1 MKLKNLFFILA
12 LGFVIFSCKKDDST
26 DVVFDAAAQSLL
38 DDEALIEY
46 LQTHYLNDV
55 DGGIWAITNNETPLM
70 GQVETQNVLHNDI
83 SYKLYYLIQNEGST
97 ISPSGVDSINYTYT
111 GMLLDSTVFD
121 SKTNFS
127 WGRSSL
133 DKLIVGWQ
141 YGFTNFKGGTVV
153 QNPDESF
160 YYENFGKGILFIPSG
175 LGYGNLGSQ
184 TGAIGVNDPLIF
196 EITLQDVKLRDHDL
210 DGILSKFEDLNNDN
224 NFLNDDT
231 DEDLIPNYL
240 DVDDD
245 NDGILT
251 RDEDANGD
259 GNPLNDDTDNDGIPD
274 YLDTD
279 N

>member
-55 DGGIWAITNNETPLM
+55 DGGIWTITNNETPLM
-70 GQVETQNVLHNDI
+70 EQVETQNVTKNDI
-83 SYKLYYLIQNEGST
+83 SYKLYYLKENEGAT
-97 ISPSGVDSINYTYT
+97 ISPSRADSVLTTYT

-121 SKTNFS
+121 S
-127 WGRSSL
+127 RSTLTWLSL
-133 DKLIVGWQ
+133 TKVIDGWN
-141 YGFTNFKGGTVV
+141 YGFTNFKGGNRIVN
-153 QNPDESF
+153 QDESF
-160 YYENFGKGILFIPSG
+160 YYENSGKGILFIPSG
-175 LGYGNLGSQ
+175 LAYGNFGQILIPENS
-184 TGAIGVNDPLIF
+184 PLVF
-196 EITLQDVKLRDHDL
+196 QITLEDVNISDDDNDGIISILEDLDL
-210 DGILSKFEDLNNDN
+210 DGDVK
-224 NFLNDDT
+224 NDDT

>member
-1 MKLKNLFFILA
+1 MKLKNIFFILA

-46 LQTHYLNDV
+46 LQTHYLNEV
-55 DGGIWAITNNETPLM
+55 DGGIWTITNNETPLM
-70 GQVETQNVLHNDI
+70 GQVETQNVTKNDI
-83 SYKLYYLIQNEGST
+83 SYKLYYLKENEGAT
-97 ISPSGVDSINYTYT
+97 ISPSRADSVLTTYT

-121 SKTNFS
+121 S
-127 WGRSSL
+127 RSTLTWLSL
-133 DKLIVGWQ
+133 TKVIDGWS
-141 YGFTNFKGGTVV
+141 YGFTNFKGGNRIVN
-153 QNPDESF
+153 QDESF
-160 YYENFGKGILFIPSG
+160 YYENSGKGILFIPSG
-175 LGYGNLGSQ
+175 LAYGNFGQIS
-184 TGAIGVNDPLIF
+184 IPENSPLVF
-196 EITLQDVKLRDHDL
+196 QITLEDVNISDDDNDSIISILEDLDL
-210 DGILSKFEDLNNDN
+210 DGDVK
-224 NFLNDDT
+224 NDDT

-274 YLDTD
+274 YLDPD

>member
-46 LQTHYLNDV
+46 LQTHYLNEV
-55 DGGIWAITNNETPLM
+55 DGGIWTITNNETPLM
-70 GQVETQNVLHNDI
+70 GQVETQNITKNDI
-83 SYKLYYLIQNEGST
+83 SYKLYYLKENEGAT
-97 ISPSGVDSINYTYT
+97 ISPSRADSVLTTYT

-121 SKTNFS
+121 T
-127 WGRSSL
+127 RSTLTWLSL
-133 DKLIVGWQ
+133 TKVIDGWS
-141 YGFTNFKGGTVV
+141 YGFTNFKGGEKRV
-153 QNPDESF
+153 NEDESF
-160 YYENFGKGILFIPSG
+160 YFGNSGKGILFIPSG
-175 LGYGNLGSQ
+175 LAYGNFGQIS
-184 TGAIGVNDPLIF
+184 IPENSPLVF
-196 EITLQDVKLRDHDL
+196 QITLEDVNISDDDNDSIISILEDLDL
-210 DGILSKFEDLNNDN
+210 DGDVK
-224 NFLNDDT
+224 NDDT

-274 YLDTD
+274 YLDPD

>member
-38 DDEALIEY
+38 DDEAIVEY

-55 DGGIWAITNNETPLM
+55 DGGIWTITNNETPLM
-70 GQVETQNVLHNDI
+70 GQVETQNVIKNDI
-83 SYKLYYLIQNEGST
+83 SYKLYYLKENGGAT
-97 ISPSGVDSINYTYT
+97 ISPSRADSVLTTYT

-121 SKTNFS
+121 S
-127 WGRSSL
+127 RSTLTWLSL
-133 DKLIVGWQ
+133 TKVIDGWS
-141 YGFTNFKGGTVV
+141 YGFTNFKGGDKIV
-153 QNPDESF
+153 NEDESF
-160 YYENFGKGILFIPSG
+160 YFENSGKGILFIPSG
-175 LGYGNLGSQ
+175 LAYGNFGQIS
-184 TGAIGVNDPLIF
+184 IPENSPLVF
-196 EITLQDVKLRDHDL
+196 QITLEDVNISDDDNDGIISILEDLDL
-210 DGILSKFEDLNNDN
+210 DGDVK
-224 NFLNDDT
+224 NDDT

>member
-12 LGFVIFSCKKDDST
+12 LGFVIFSCKKDDPT

-55 DGGIWAITNNETPLM
+55 DGGIWTITNNETPLM
-70 GQVETQNVLHNDI
+70 EQVETQNVTKNDI
-83 SYKLYYLIQNEGST
+83 SYKLYYLKENEGAT
-97 ISPSGVDSINYTYT
+97 ISPSRADSVLTTYT

-121 SKTNFS
+121 S
-127 WGRSSL
+127 RSTLTWLSL
-133 DKLIVGWQ
+133 TKVIDGWN
-141 YGFTNFKGGTVV
+141 YGFTNFKGGNRIVN
-153 QNPDESF
+153 QDESF
-160 YYENFGKGILFIPSG
+160 YYENSGKGILFIPSG
-175 LGYGNLGSQ
+175 LAYGNFGQILIPENS
-184 TGAIGVNDPLIF
+184 PLVF
-196 EITLQDVKLRDHDL
+196 QITLEDVNISDDDNDGIISILEDLDL
-210 DGILSKFEDLNNDN
+210 DGDVK
-224 NFLNDDT
+224 NDDT

-279 N
+279 S